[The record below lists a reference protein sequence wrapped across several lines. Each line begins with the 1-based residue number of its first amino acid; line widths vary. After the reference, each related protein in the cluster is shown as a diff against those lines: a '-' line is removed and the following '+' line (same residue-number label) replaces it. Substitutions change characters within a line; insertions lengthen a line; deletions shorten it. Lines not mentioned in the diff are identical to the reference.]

1 LSNEEKENIEKEN
14 VEKDFKKIMELKQG
28 ESPVNV
34 RARVL
39 ETMESKTIETRRGP
53 RTISEA
59 ILGDDTGRIKT
70 TLWGEKAGTL
80 KEGEAV
86 SVEGAWTTSYR
97 GKVQLN
103 IGSKT
108 EVKNIED
115 EEVPHSEDV
124 PEEEPTAPYEP
135 RSSYRQGQRRG
146 YGTYRQGGYRR
157 RDW

>member
-1 LSNEEKENIEKEN
+1 MSSEEGSFEEKE
-14 VEKDFKKIMELKQG
+14 FKKIMDLKQG

-34 RARVL
+34 KARVL

-59 ILGDDTGRIKT
+59 VLGDDTGRIKT
-70 TLWGEKAGTL
+70 TLWGTKAGTL

-108 EVKNIED
+108 EVKEIED
-115 EEVPHSEDV
+115 QEVPKAEDV
-124 PEEEPTAPYEP
+124 PEDEPTAPYEP
-135 RSSYRQGQRRG
+135 REGYGRQRRG
-146 YGTYRQGGYRR
+146 YGYYRQGGYRK